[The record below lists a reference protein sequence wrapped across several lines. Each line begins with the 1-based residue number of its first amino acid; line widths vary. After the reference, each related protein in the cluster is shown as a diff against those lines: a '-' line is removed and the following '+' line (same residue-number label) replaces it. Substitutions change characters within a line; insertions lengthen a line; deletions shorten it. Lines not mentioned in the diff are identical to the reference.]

1 VTQLLHERAA
11 DETRGSRDED
21 SHRGRVYWR
30 VCALL
35 AAGLVVGGC
44 HGSGSKRPA
53 PKPPAPKLSF
63 RVLDAQE
70 QRLVADY
77 EPVSRALTGY
87 EVAYRDWR
95 AGRLAASALT
105 VRASAFRMVVSR
117 AIARIRSDR
126 AIGGNARAKA
136 ILVAGLEARRRAL
149 GAPPDG
155 ARYRSDWDRSVIA
168 ARRALTLMQDLRD
181 RARLIP
187 LPEDA
192 VS

>member
-1 VTQLLHERAA
+1 
-11 DETRGSRDED
+11 
-21 SHRGRVYWR
+21 
-30 VCALL
+30 
-35 AAGLVVGGC
+35 LVVGGC
-44 HGSGSKRPA
+44 HGSGSKRPV

-70 QRLVADY
+70 QRLAAHY

-95 AGRLAASALT
+95 AGRLAASGLA
-105 VRASAFRMVVSR
+105 VRSAAFRGVVTR
-117 AIARIRSDR
+117 ALARIRSDR
-126 AIGGNARAKA
+126 ATGGNTRAKA
-136 ILVAGLEARRRAL
+136 ILVAGLEARQRAL
-149 GAPPDG
+149 GASPG
-155 ARYRSDWDRSVIA
+155 SARYRSDWNRAVVA
-168 ARRALTLMQDLRD
+168 ARRALTLLQDLRD